1 MSQASIEV
9 PFATH
14 ESSSNDMAFFSP
26 SVFDCAPGESG
37 AADTV
42 SVASADM
49 SLASLPRKIS
59 VMTACSGSGI
69 FELATTAV
77 KDELNCGL
85 SDGDPPFKVSC
96 QES

>member
-1 MSQASIEV
+1 M
-9 PFATH
+9 
-14 ESSSNDMAFFSP
+14 D
-26 SVFDCAPGESG
+26 
-37 AADTV
+37 V
-42 SVASADM
+42 SVAS
-49 SLASLPRKIS
+49 LPRRIS

-85 SDGDPPFKVSC
+85 LDGDPPFKVFC